1 MLYLIYIIAG
11 LGAGIV
17 TGLAGLTAA
26 VVITPLLVSACGLD
40 SYDAT
45 TIALASDVLASLL
58 TAYTYAKNKNIDIKN
73 GCLVGM
79 IALIGTII
87 GSYCGYLFNQAQPN
101 GLGFIA
107 MATTIGLGMKF
118 LLKPINDGIDGQDN
132 NQQIHQNKIFLAMI
146 CGLFIGW
153 ICGFTGSGGGI
164 LMLSVFT
171 LLIGYNLKVAVGT
184 STLIMSCVAL
194 VGTLSHIS
202 IGANVDMLAMI
213 IIVFTCLIGALS
225 AAKFANKCDIQKL
238 NKVIGIV
245 LMILGIFTLIMKL
258 I

>member
-1 MLYLIYIIAG
+1 
-11 LGAGIV
+11 
-17 TGLAGLTAA
+17 
-26 VVITPLLVSACGLD
+26 
-40 SYDAT
+40 
-45 TIALASDVLASLL
+45 
-58 TAYTYAKNKNIDIKN
+58 
-73 GCLVGM
+73 M

-132 NQQIHQNKIFLAMI
+132 NQQIHQNKFFLAMI
-146 CGLFIGW
+146 CGVFIGW

-184 STLIMSCVAL
+184 STLIMCCVAL

-202 IGANVDMLAMI
+202 IGASVDMLAMI
-213 IIVFTCLIGALS
+213 IIVVTCLIGALS

>member
-1 MLYLIYIIAG
+1 MLYFIYIIAG

-17 TGLAGLTAA
+17 TGLAGLSAA
-26 VVITPLLVSACGLD
+26 VVITPLLVSACGWD

-73 GCLVGM
+73 GCLVGV
-79 IALIGTII
+79 IALIGTVI
-87 GSYCGYLFNQAQPN
+87 GSYCGYLFNQSQPD
-101 GLGFIA
+101 GLGLIA
-107 MATTIGLGMKF
+107 MATTISLGLKF
-118 LLKPINDGIDGQDN
+118 LFKPIHNGIDTESSSS
-132 NQQIHQNKIFLAMI
+132 QIHQNKVFLAMF

-171 LLIGYNLKVAVGT
+171 ILIGYNLKVAVGT

-194 VGTLSHIS
+194 VGTLSHLS
-202 IGANVDMLAMI
+202 IGASVDSLAMC
-213 IIVFTCLIGALS
+213 IIVNTCLIGALS
-225 AAKFANKCDIQKL
+225 AAKFANKCDIKIL
-238 NKVIGIV
+238 NKAIGIV
-245 LMILGIFTLIMKL
+245 LLILGIFTLLIKL
-258 I
+258 L

>member
-1 MLYLIYIIAG
+1 MLYLIYIVAG

-17 TGLAGLTAA
+17 TGLAGLSAA
-26 VVITPLLVSACGLD
+26 VVITPLLVSACGWD

-73 GCLVGM
+73 GCLVGF
-79 IALIGTII
+79 IALIGTIV
-87 GSYCGYLFNQAQPN
+87 GSYCGYLFNQSQPN

-107 MATTIGLGMKF
+107 MATTIGLGIKF
-118 LLKPINDGIDGQDN
+118 LFKPINGGIDGQDDT
-132 NQQIHQNKIFLAMI
+132 QQIHQNKIFLAMI

-153 ICGFTGSGGGI
+153 ICGFTGSGGGV

-171 LLIGYNLKVAVGT
+171 LLIGYSLKVAVGT

-194 VGTLSHIS
+194 VGTLSHLS
-202 IGANVDMLAMI
+202 IGASVDMLAMMV
-213 IIVFTCLIGALS
+213 IVFTCLIGALV
-225 AAKFANKCDIQKL
+225 AAKFANKCDIIKL

-245 LMILGIFTLIMKL
+245 LMILGIFTLTMKL

>member
-1 MLYLIYIIAG
+1 
-11 LGAGIV
+11 
-17 TGLAGLTAA
+17 
-26 VVITPLLVSACGLD
+26 
-40 SYDAT
+40 
-45 TIALASDVLASLL
+45 
-58 TAYTYAKNKNIDIKN
+58 
-73 GCLVGM
+73 M

-107 MATTIGLGMKF
+107 MATTIGLGIKF
-118 LLKPINDGIDGQDN
+118 LLKPIDGGIDHKTN
-132 NQQIHQNKIFLAMI
+132 HQQIHQKKIVLAMV

-194 VGTLSHIS
+194 VGTISHLS
-202 IGANVDMLAMI
+202 IGATVDMLAMI
-213 IIVFTCLIGALS
+213 IIVLTCLFGALL
-225 AAKFANKCDIQKL
+225 AAKFANKCDIKKL

-245 LMILGIFTLIMKL
+245 LMILGIFTLTMKL
-258 I
+258 V